1 MTKHDFL
8 LRINFIKTFINK
20 LYVNSLINLIFKKFY
35 VWVSLKLS
43 FIKIFLLI
51 TFLIYYKQTLN

>member
-8 LRINFIKTFINK
+8 LRINFIKTVINK

-43 FIKIFLLI
+43 FNKIFLLT

>member
-43 FIKIFLLI
+43 FNKIFLLI